1 MSSTDTMK
9 AWAIKIEEEASI
21 PENFQ
26 EMMKRIILELE
37 AFPYT
42 IFAPKNEK
50 TGKPN
55 QDTLLV
61 MTEETI
67 FVLEDQ
73 RGKISTASF
82 LMKEI
87 QMVQMGTVLL
97 ESWISIWGK
106 SAGEYISCIL
116 YFDTVL
122 EELFEEVLHKVRS
135 MALQLSSVSE
145 KEGTKELDY
154 LKEIS
159 EKFYNY
165 GQMSL
170 LPGQEVR
177 NSAYQPMAYVGKS
190 KNSAELQTAPHL
202 MILTEKEV
210 ILIEEAKQ
218 EQKSTSQKYSG
229 VWSYVPIPQISNI
242 EEQMEG
248 EWMKLKLFCQGQ
260 QPKEIV
266 YDPKNKQ
273 DAQMLVTEIEN
284 LMNKSGEM

>member
-9 AWAIKIEEEASI
+9 AWAIKIEEEASV

-26 EMMKRIILELE
+26 EMMSRIVSKLEV
-37 AFPYT
+37 FPYT
-42 IFAPKNEK
+42 IFAPKNDK
-50 TGKPN
+50 TGKPD

-61 MTEETI
+61 MTAENI
-67 FVLEDQ
+67 YVLEDQ
-73 RGKISTASF
+73 GGKISTASF
-82 LMKEI
+82 FMKEI

-106 SAGEYISCIL
+106 SAGEYISCTL

-122 EELFEEVLHKVRS
+122 EELFEEVLNKIRNK
-135 MALQLSSVSE
+135 ALQLSPE
-145 KEGTKELDY
+145 PKKEGSKELDY

-165 GQMSL
+165 GKFSL
-170 LPGQEVR
+170 LPGQEIQ

-190 KNSAELQTAPHL
+190 KNSAEFQTAPHL

-229 VWSYVPIPQISNI
+229 VWSYIQIPHISNI
-242 EEQMEG
+242 EEQLEG
-248 EWMKLKLFCQGQ
+248 EWMKLKIFLEGQ
-260 QPKEIV
+260 KPKQID
-266 YDPKNKQ
+266 YDPKNKL
-273 DAQMLVTEIEN
+273 DAQN
-284 LMNKSGEM
+284 LTQNLKKKIQ